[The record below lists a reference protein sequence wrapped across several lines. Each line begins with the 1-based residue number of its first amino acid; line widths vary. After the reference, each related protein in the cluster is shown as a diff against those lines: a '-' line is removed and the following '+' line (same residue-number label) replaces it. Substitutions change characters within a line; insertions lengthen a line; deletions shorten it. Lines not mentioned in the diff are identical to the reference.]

1 VGVGDVLRFNWTVE
15 ALEGVEDQGLQ
26 PTEVQAA
33 LTGPG
38 PRLLQRVNG
47 DVLRVVAR
55 TPTGL
60 LVEVWLTEQVDGE
73 YDIWTAFE
81 AGAISRARWINAFGE
96 DR

>member
-1 VGVGDVLRFNWTVE
+1 VRDVLRFNWTVD
-15 ALEGVEDQGLQ
+15 ALESVEAQGLQ
-26 PTEVQAA
+26 PAAVQEA

-55 TPTGL
+55 TPAGL
-60 LVEVWLTEQVDGE
+60 MVEVWLTEQADGE
-73 YDIWTAFE
+73 YDIWTAFD
-81 AGAISRARWINAFGE
+81 AGAASRARWMNAFGK

>member
-1 VGVGDVLRFNWTVE
+1 VE
-15 ALEGVEDQGLQ
+15 AQGRQ
-26 PTEVQAA
+26 PADVQAV

-38 PRLLQRVNG
+38 PRLMQPIN
-47 DVLRVVAR
+47 DDALRVIAR
-55 TPTGL
+55 TPAGL
-60 LVEVWLTEQVDGE
+60 LIEVWLREQPDGE

>member
-1 VGVGDVLRFNWTVE
+1 MLRFNWTVD
-15 ALEGVEDQGLQ
+15 ALESVEDQGLQ
-26 PTEVQAA
+26 AADVQAA

-38 PRLLQRVNG
+38 PRLLQAIND
-47 DVLRVVAR
+47 DVLRVIAR
-55 TPTGL
+55 TAAGL
-60 LVEVWLTEQVDGE
+60 LIEVWLTEQPDGE

>member
-1 VGVGDVLRFNWTVE
+1 VGELLRFNWTVD
-15 ALEGVEDQGLQ
+15 ALEGVEAQGLV
-26 PTEVQAA
+26 PAEVQAV

-55 TPTGL
+55 TPAGL
-60 LVEVWLTEQVDGE
+60 LIEVWLTEQPDRE

-81 AGAISRARWINAFGE
+81 AGAVSRARWINAFGE